1 MYFKFDPHCGHI
13 HFMQVQTDA
22 KKKTDKKN
30 FNKINNVAHKKY
42 KKKENGKNNKKIK

>member
-22 KKKTDKKN
+22 KKTDKKN
-30 FNKINNVAHKKY
+30 FNKINNVEHKKY
-42 KKKENGKNNKKIK
+42 KKKENGKNNKKN